1 MELEKYLKACFP
13 DSPHLNPID
22 ISEEVLKRLPKYEF
36 GILTDPV
43 IRNVA
48 WGISI
53 VLIIFGAW
61 LRFNPPQPAELQ
73 SRISPG
79 SLFTTEEAEQ
89 LKIKLPDNS
98 RLMLK
103 EKSLLEIKRL
113 LPQIELK
120 LNHGGLLLFV
130 AESALRK
137 SFSLYTPQ
145 VEIRVLG
152 TRFKVLADGEKTE
165 VVVLEGKVEIEIRDY
180 LKDETLLILNQLE
193 RMVFDRKNER
203 KLAVKPLLT
212 EEIEALKN
220 EFGLSEEKQ
229 GVRKRFPVL
238 WREIREPT
246 EEGKK

>member
-1 MELEKYLKACFP
+1 MELEKYLKACFS
-13 DSPHLNPID
+13 DIPHPESSID
-22 ISEEVLKRLPKYEF
+22 ISKEVLKRLPKYEF

-48 WGISI
+48 AGISI

-120 LNHGGLLLFV
+120 LNHGGLLLSV

-145 VEIRVLG
+145 VEIRVSG
-152 TRFKVLADGEKTE
+152 TKFKVLVDEEKTK
-165 VVVLEGKVEIEIRDY
+165 VAVLEGKVEIRDY
-180 LKDETLLILNQLE
+180 VRDETLLILNQLE
-193 RMVFDRKNER
+193 GMVFSRKNER
-203 KLAVKPLLT
+203 QLAVKPLLT
-212 EEIEALKN
+212 EEIEALKD
-220 EFGLSEEKQ
+220 EFGLAEKKKGGQ
-229 GVRKRFPVL
+229 RGSLIL
-238 WREIREPT
+238 WREVR
-246 EEGKK
+246 